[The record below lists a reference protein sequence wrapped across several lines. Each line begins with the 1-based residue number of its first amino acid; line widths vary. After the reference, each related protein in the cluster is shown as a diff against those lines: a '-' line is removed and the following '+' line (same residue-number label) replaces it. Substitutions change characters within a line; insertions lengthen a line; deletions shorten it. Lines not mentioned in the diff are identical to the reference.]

1 MAIAAQQPKKPV
13 EEVKKPVEEVK
24 KPVEEK
30 PTQMAQ
36 VSTETQALSNEL
48 SEGESISTD
57 DLEAQAAQ
65 LVQQAS
71 AVMGPSTPESPP
83 DDSKAQI
90 A

>member
-1 MAIAAQQPKKPV
+1 
-13 EEVKKPVEEVK
+13 
-24 KPVEEK
+24 
-30 PTQMAQ
+30 MAQ
-36 VSTETQALSNEL
+36 VSSETQALSDEL
-48 SEGESISTD
+48 QQGDSISTE

-71 AVMGPSTPESPP
+71 AVMGPSTAQAPP